1 MKKFSESLR
10 EQTVKFEYKYA
21 KGDKL
26 DSQNCQNRY
35 TSEYRGAA
43 YSICTLTLF
52 RIGLF
57 GAAPPP

>member
-10 EQTVKFEYKYA
+10 EQTIKSEDKYA

-26 DSQNCQNRY
+26 DSQNCQVRY

-43 YSICTLTLF
+43 YSICSLTLF

-57 GAAPPP
+57 GVAPPP

>member
-10 EQTVKFEYKYA
+10 EQTIKSEDKYA

-26 DSQNCQNRY
+26 DSQNCQVRY

-43 YSICTLTLF
+43 YSICSLTLF